1 MSRLATLLRSIL
13 TLALALSVIACATD
27 KKEIAEED
35 DAIIPTESTI
45 GQAGTVTTTTGS
57 AAQLIPN
64 ITNSVSVGAEVV
76 DGEVNTYS
84 PPPVHTMQPLKRE
97 MIRGYQATYSTS
109 PTTTS
114 SSAEVTNTSEKDKSE
129 HLQSVYRGFVS
140 NSASTDG
147 APVGGELSGFYPNP
161 TTSSGNYTI
170 RGGRGEEAKSG
181 SYKAI
186 RAEDIATGA
195 VTTDEILNETILA
208 QDIAPG
214 TVTTD
219 EILSGTVSSKEI
231 IDGLVTNINIADN
244 AVPTRK
250 VQDGQIMNVNIAFD
264 AVDVR
269 LIQNET
275 LRAEIPLQATPG
287 SQDGSSL
294 NVKDKTDSLTLN
306 NREQNQNQEQIQEII
321 AQPEPPRK
329 PSVENHF
336 RATESSP
343 YSTFSIDVDNASYSN
358 VRGYL
363 NRGQLPPP
371 DAVRV
376 EELVNYFKYDYPE
389 PTDGTPFAF
398 NSEVVVCPW
407 NKDHLLLRLAL
418 QGREIQAQQAEASNL
433 VFLIDVSGSM
443 SDANKLPLLKESL
456 KKLVDQLR
464 PEDRVAIVVYAGAA
478 GLVLEPTSGSNKKAI
493 RDAID
498 RLSSGGSTAGGAG
511 IELAYKTARKNF
523 LPEGVNRVILATD
536 GDFNVGVSS
545 EDGLV
550 KLIEE
555 KRKDGVFL
563 SVLGFGTGNY
573 QDKKMEQL
581 ADHGNGNYYYI
592 DKLEE
597 GKRVLVDEMSGTLY
611 AIAKDVKLQLKFNEK
626 KVAAYRL
633 IGYENRVL
641 AARDFD
647 DDTKDAGEL
656 GAGHQVTA
664 LYEVVPVGAAVGYE
678 LDTTATNDYQL
689 ENELPELMTANDLL
703 MARLRYKEPTDSVS
717 KATLHLVQDERKGL
731 EKASESTR
739 FAAAVAGWGMLLRG
753 STYSGTISYNDVV
766 TWGEGARG
774 SDSDGYRSEFIDLVK
789 KSASHVQGSALSD
802 TK

>member
-13 TLALALSVIACATD
+13 TLALALSVIACTSD
-27 KKEIAEED
+27 KKETAEED
-35 DAIIPTESTI
+35 DATIPTESTI
-45 GQAGTVTTTTGS
+45 GQAGTTTTTTGS
-57 AAQLIPN
+57 AAQLIPS
-64 ITNSVSVGAEVV
+64 ITNSVSVGAVV
-76 DGEVNTYS
+76 VNGDANTYS
-84 PPPVHTMQPLKRE
+84 PPPVR
-97 MIRGYQATYSTS
+97 ATQLVPSS
-109 PTTTS
+109 PQSNVS
-114 SSAEVTNTSEKDKSE
+114 SSNVNGAFYNTDAPAILSSKS
-129 HLQSVYRGFVS
+129 
-140 NSASTDG
+140 T
-147 APVGGELSGFYPNP
+147 P
-161 TTSSGNYTI
+161 SGNYRI
-170 RGGRGEEAKSG
+170 RGAREKETTESV

-186 RAEDIATGA
+186 RAEDIGTDAVGRTEVINETILAEDIATGA
-195 VTTDEILNETILA
+195 VTTNEILNGTILS
-208 QDIAPG
+208 
-214 TVTTD
+214 
-219 EILSGTVSSKEI
+219 EKI
-231 IDGLVTNINIADN
+231 IDGQATNVNIADN
-244 AVPTRK
+244 AVPARK
-250 VQDGQIMNVNIAFD
+250 ISDGPIMNIDLATD
-264 AVDVR
+264 AVEARV
-269 LIQNET
+269 IQNEVV
-275 LRAEIPLQATPG
+275 IPATPG
-287 SQDGSSL
+287 NQ
-294 NVKDKTDSLTLN
+294 KDFADIFSDTLTLN
-306 NREQNQNQEQIQEII
+306 NREPNQNQEQIQEII
-321 AQPEPPRK
+321 TQPEPPRK

-336 RATESSP
+336 RAIESSP

-418 QGREIQAQQAEASNL
+418 QGRELQAQQAEASNL

-478 GLVLEPTSGSNKKAI
+478 GLVLESTPGSNKKAI
-493 RDAID
+493 RKAID

-536 GDFNVGVSS
+536 GDFNVGISS

-611 AIAKDVKLQLKFNEK
+611 AIAKDVKLQLKFNQK

-664 LYEVVPVGAAVGYE
+664 LYEVVPVGSAVGYE
-678 LDTTATNDYQL
+678 LDTTAANDYQL
-689 ENELPELMTANDLL
+689 ENELPELMTTNDLL

-717 KATLHLVQDERKGL
+717 KVTLHLVQDERKGL

-753 STYSGTISYNDVV
+753 SVYSGTINYNDVV

-774 SDSDGYRSEFIDLVK
+774 SDTGGYRLEFIDLVR
-789 KSASHVQGSALSD
+789 KSASHVQGSSLSD
-802 TK
+802 VK